1 MTNEELEEGI
11 KWAWKQSYS
20 WKSIMKR
27 MDLTKLKTIKTIY
40 MALNIGYRKYAKG
53 YKIYDETVM
62 SDNSDIPDPVTKKGK
77 KK

>member
-1 MTNEELEEGI
+1 
-11 KWAWKQSYS
+11 
-20 WKSIMKR
+20 
-27 MDLTKLKTIKTIY
+27 